1 MRDDMSLF
9 SIADLHLSLAAEKPM
24 DVFGPRW
31 TDHAKKIEKNWRAI
45 VTPEDTVVL
54 PGDISWAMSLEEA
67 SADFAFLDALPGRK
81 LIGKGNHDF
90 WWSTMTKLNAFTAAH
105 GFSTLRFLYNNA
117 YEVEDYIVCGTRGW
131 YIEERQQNAR
141 EGADY
146 KKIVAREAARLRMSL
161 AEAVR
166 LRGERPAPILV
177 YLHFP
182 PAFRGFVCRELID
195 VLHEFSVRRVYFGHI
210 HGVYSVPRTVE
221 FEEILLTMI
230 SADFLNFVPMITMP
244 CDF

>member
-1 MRDDMSLF
+1 MSLY

-31 TDHAKKIEKNWRAI
+31 TDHARKIEKNWRAI
-45 VTPEDTVVL
+45 VTADDTVVL

-67 SADFAFLDALPGRK
+67 RTDLAFLDALPGKK

-90 WWSTMTKLNAFTAAH
+90 WWSTMTKLTTFTEAN
-105 GFSTLRFLYNNA
+105 GFTTLRFLYNNA
-117 YEVEDYIVCGTRGW
+117 YAVENYVVCGTRGW
-131 YIEERQQNAR
+131 YVEEHLQNAR
-141 EGADY
+141 EDAEYG
-146 KKIVAREAARLRMSL
+146 KIVARETVRLRMSL
-161 AEAVR
+161 AEAQK
-166 LRGERPAPILV
+166 LRQENTPVLV

-182 PAFRGFVCRELID
+182 PVFRTFVCRELVD
-195 VLHEFSVRRVYFGHI
+195 VLHEFSVRHCYFGHI
-210 HGVYSVPRTVE
+210 HGVYNVPRSAE
-221 FEEILLTMI
+221 FEGIRMTMI

>member
-1 MRDDMSLF
+1 MSLF

-31 TDHAKKIEKNWRAI
+31 TDHARKIEKNWRAI
-45 VTPEDTVVL
+45 VTGDDTVVL

-67 SADFAFLDALPGRK
+67 RTDLAFLDALPGKK

-90 WWSTMTKLNAFTAAH
+90 WWSTMTKMTAFTEKN
-105 GFSTLRFLYNNA
+105 GFTTLRFLYNNA
-117 YEVEDYIVCGTRGW
+117 YAVENYVVCGTRGW
-131 YIEERQQNAR
+131 YVEEHLQNAR
-141 EGADY
+141 EDAEYG
-146 KKIVAREAARLRMSL
+146 KIVARESARLRMSL
-161 AEAVR
+161 TEAEK
-166 LRGERPAPILV
+166 LRGENTPVLV

-182 PAFRGFVCRELID
+182 PVFRTFVCRELVD
-195 VLHEFSVRRVYFGHI
+195 VLHEFSVRHCYFGHI
-210 HGVYSVPRTVE
+210 HGVYNVPRSAE
-221 FEEILLTMI
+221 FEGIRMTMI